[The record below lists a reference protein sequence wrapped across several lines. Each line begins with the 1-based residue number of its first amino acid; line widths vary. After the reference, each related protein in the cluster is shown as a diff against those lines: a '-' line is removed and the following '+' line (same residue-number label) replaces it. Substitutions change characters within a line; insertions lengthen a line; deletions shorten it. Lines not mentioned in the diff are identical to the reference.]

1 MDKLTNVFGEE
12 FTREKPLT
20 SRDLEM
26 IKDTIVIYL
35 AMGDKSSIDKELKK
49 LSETEARLVC
59 GASGR
64 EYITSRM
71 RYGY

>member
-20 SRDLEM
+20 QEQLNT
-26 IKDTIVIYL
+26 IKDTIVIYM
-35 AMGDKSSIDKELKK
+35 AMGDKSAIEKELKK

-64 EYITSRM
+64 EYIRERV